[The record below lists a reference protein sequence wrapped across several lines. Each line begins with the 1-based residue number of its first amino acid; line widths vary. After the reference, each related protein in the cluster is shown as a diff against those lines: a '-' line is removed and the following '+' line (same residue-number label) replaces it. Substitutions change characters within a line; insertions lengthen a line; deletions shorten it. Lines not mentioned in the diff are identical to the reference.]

1 MSLSL
6 PAMGFAAG
14 LVAEQRRRMTF
25 RPLALRSL
33 IGRSGGALLAIG
45 AALAGAGVWALVAQQ
60 VASVALASL
69 ALWLFAARRPR
80 FRFSSAS
87 FRGLVGFGVRTVA
100 TNLLFF
106 SVPRIFVIGIGA
118 LLGTVAAGYVTLA
131 GRCVDMLRD
140 LAAGALLQLSLPVFS
155 RLQDDAAGLERH
167 YTAAVEITATAMFP
181 VFVGLAVTAPE
192 TVALVFGTSWLPA
205 APYVAL
211 FALLT
216 LHHFTRM
223 FSAPLMA
230 AVGRPHYSLASG
242 AIQLLVVVAGLALV
256 GGISLDAAMAVWTF
270 RLLLR
275 TPADMAL
282 LRRAS
287 GIGLWR
293 QLAGAAP
300 PLLLALA
307 MAAIVLAVR
316 ALLPALPLAVGLA
329 ALVAAGVAAY
339 LLLLAIFRRALV
351 WQVLGLAAAAFRPAG
366 RRASD

>member
-1 MSLSL
+1 
-6 PAMGFAAG
+6 MGFAAS

-33 IGRSGGALLAIG
+33 IGRSGGAVLAIG
-45 AALAGAGVWALVAQQ
+45 AALAGAGVWALVVQQ

-80 FRFSSAS
+80 FRFSAAS
-87 FRGLVGFGVRTVA
+87 VRGLLGFGIRTVA

-106 SVPRIFVIGIGA
+106 SVPRAFVIGIGA

-140 LAAGALLQLSLPVFS
+140 LAAGAILQLSLPVFS
-155 RLQDDAAGLERH
+155 RLQDDTAELERH
-167 YTAAVEITATAMFP
+167 FTAAVEITTTAMFP
-181 VFVGLAVTAPE
+181 VFAGLAVTAPE
-192 TVALVFGTSWLPA
+192 VVTLVFGASWQPA

-216 LHHFTRM
+216 LQHFTRM

-242 AIQLLVVVAGLALV
+242 AIQLFVVIAGLALF
-256 GGISLDAAMAVWTF
+256 GRISLDAAMAVWVS
-270 RLLLR
+270 RLILS
-275 TPADMAL
+275 TPVDMIL

-287 GIGLWR
+287 RIGLRR
-293 QLAGAAP
+293 QIEGAAP
-300 PLLLALA
+300 AFLLALA
-307 MAAIVLAVR
+307 MAAVVMVVR
-316 ALLPALPLAVGLA
+316 MLLPDLPLAARLA
-329 ALVAAGVAAY
+329 AMVAAGAAAY
-339 LLLLAIFRRALV
+339 LLLLVTFRRALV
-351 WQVLGLAAAAFRPAG
+351 ARVLGLVAATL
-366 RRASD
+366 RRAPRPG